1 MKLVRTHSEGPRALA
16 QSCGVITIVAN
27 CKVIAAKS
35 SKTLKDSLVIKGPK
49 EKTRGLSMPL
59 HQKPSYLMPDV
70 TLNSSVP
77 QFLQLCR

>member
-16 QSCGVITIVAN
+16 RSCGVITIVAN

-49 EKTRGLSMPL
+49 EKTRGLSDHPI
-59 HQKPSYLMPDV
+59 
-70 TLNSSVP
+70 
-77 QFLQLCR
+77 